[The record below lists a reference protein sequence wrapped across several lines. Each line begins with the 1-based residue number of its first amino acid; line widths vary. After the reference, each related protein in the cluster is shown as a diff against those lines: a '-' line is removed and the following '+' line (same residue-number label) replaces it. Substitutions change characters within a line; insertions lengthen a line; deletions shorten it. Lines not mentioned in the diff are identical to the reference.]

1 MNNTEMV
8 IYTLRQALLEDPDV
22 SNRLDAVEALAV
34 YGEDCIPS
42 LCEVLARETNTN
54 VRASIIAA
62 LRQLGGNSQIIPQ
75 PATLTEEKQVFISY
89 AWGGESE
96 EITNKIEGAF
106 QAKGIT
112 IIRDK
117 KNLKYKES
125 IKEFM
130 QRIGQGRCVIAVI
143 SDSYLKSEN
152 CMFELLE
159 VTKNRD
165 WYDRIFPLVLP
176 DARNIYSDRLNYI
189 IHWEQEKTK
198 LQDRYREV
206 KDLIGT
212 DSIMKTLNLYDEIRR
227 NIDRITSTFKD
238 MNTLSL
244 NIHVQSEFAEMIEA
258 VVEKLSS

>member
-1 MNNTEMV
+1 MV
-8 IYTLRQALLEDPDV
+8 IDTLCQALLEDPDV

-42 LCEVLARETNTN
+42 LCQALARETNAY

-176 DARNIYSDRLNYI
+176 DARNIYRGSDRLNYI

-198 LQDRYREV
+198 LQDKYREV

-212 DSIMKTLNLYDEIRR
+212 DSIMKTLTLYDEIRR
-227 NIDRITSTFKD
+227 NIDHITSTFQD
-238 MNTLSL
+238 MNTFNLD
-244 NIHVQSEFAEMIEA
+244 IHVQSEFAEMIEA
-258 VVEKLSS
+258 VAEKLNV